1 MSLSIIYTRA
11 RYGID
16 APLITVEVHLSN
28 GLPSLSIVG
37 MPETVVKES
46 KDRVRSAL
54 INSQFEFPARRITIN
69 LAPADLPKEG
79 SRFDLPIAIGI
90 LAASNQ
96 IPSESLA
103 HFEFIGELALSGELR
118 DVNAILPAAIACHD
132 SQRRLLTSCNNAYEA
147 ARYEGSS
154 NYGAKSL
161 LNICEHLHGVNL
173 LAKAQPHPVTEKVNS
188 LDFADVKGQPFA
200 KRALEITAAG
210 GHNLLMYGSPGT
222 GKTMLASRLPSIMP
236 PLTSQ
241 QSIEVASIH
250 SLCGHAYTTW
260 STPPFRHPHHS
271 ASAVALVGGGSQPKP
286 GEISLAHHG
295 VLFLDECPEFQRQV
309 LEVLREPMES
319 GEINISRANA
329 QVRFPAAFTLV
340 AALNPCPCGYFGSC
354 SEKHHCR
361 CSPDNIRRYRQKISG
376 PLLDRIDLHVPV
388 AHTRMTELQQLPQ
401 GERSADIRQRVE
413 TARKKQLQR
422 QHKPNARLNKQ
433 EINRICCLDHS
444 NRIFLEKAV
453 DTLGLSARAYDRIL
467 KTARTIADL
476 KKNEN
481 IEKEELSEAISFRNF
496 DH

>member
-11 RYGID
+11 RYGVD

-37 MPETVVKES
+37 MPEAVVKES

-90 LAASNQ
+90 LVASHQ
-96 IPSESLA
+96 IPADTIAQSE
-103 HFEFIGELALSGELR
+103 FVGELALSGELR
-118 DVNAILPAAIACHD
+118 DVSAILPTAIACHNE
-132 SQRRLLTSCNNAYEA
+132 QRALFTSSANAAEA
-147 ARYEGSS
+147 ALCENST
-154 NYGAKSL
+154 NYGAKTL
-161 LNICEHLHGVNL
+161 LDICQHLHGVQQIEASQAL
-173 LAKAQPHPVTEKVNS
+173 PIQETQS
-188 LDFADVKGQPFA
+188 SIDFADVKGQPFA

-236 PLTSQ
+236 TLSSE
-241 QSIEVASIH
+241 QSIEVASIY
-250 SLCGHAYTTW
+250 SLCGKNNKHWT
-260 STPPFRHPHHS
+260 TPPFRHPHHS
-271 ASAVALVGGGSQPKP
+271 SSAVALVGGGSYPKP

-295 VLFLDECPEFQRQV
+295 VLFLDECPEFPRQV

-329 QVRFPAAFTLV
+329 QVVFPAAFTLV
-340 AALNPCPCGYFGSC
+340 AALNPCPCGYFGST
-354 SEKHHCR
+354 SNKHLCR
-361 CSPDNIRRYRQKISG
+361 CAPDQIRRYRQKISG

-388 AHTRMTELQQLPQ
+388 AHTRMSELQTLPT
-401 GERSADIRQRVE
+401 GESSEVIRQRVNAAKAIQE
-413 TARKKQLQR
+413 QR
-422 QHKPNARLNKQ
+422 QQKCNARLNKQ
-433 EINRICCLDHS
+433 ELKEICRLPRQTQS
-444 NRIFLEKAV
+444 FLETAV

-476 KKNEN
+476 KGN
-481 IEKEELSEAISFRNF
+481 KEIGKADLSEAVSFRNF
-496 DH
+496 E

>member
-11 RYGID
+11 RLGID

-37 MPETVVKES
+37 MPEAVVKES

-90 LAASNQ
+90 LAASDQ
-96 IPSESLA
+96 IPNDALA
-103 HFEFIGELALSGELR
+103 QFEFIGELALSGELR
-118 DVNAILPAAIACHD
+118 DVEAILPVAMAC
-132 SQRRLLTSCNNAYEA
+132 SANKRKLLTSHNNAIEA
-147 ARYEGSS
+147 ARYEGSDA
-154 NYGAKSL
+154 YGASSL
-161 LNICEHLHGVNL
+161 LDICQHLAGANL
-173 LAKAQPHPVTEKVNS
+173 LPKATPLMVDPVEHN
-188 LDFADVKGQPFA
+188 LDFCDVKGQHFA

-236 PLTSQ
+236 PLNST

-250 SLCGHAYTTW
+250 SLCGHPYPFWT
-260 STPPFRHPHHS
+260 TPPFRHPHHS
-271 ASAVALVGGGSQPKP
+271 SSSVALVGGGSQPKP

-295 VLFLDECPEFQRQV
+295 ILFLDELPEFQRQV
-309 LEVLREPMES
+309 LEVLREPIES
-319 GEINISRANA
+319 GEIHISRANA

-340 AALNPCPCGYFGSC
+340 AALNPCPCGYFGST
-354 SEKHHCR
+354 SSKHHCR
-361 CSPDNIRRYRQKISG
+361 CSPDQIRRYRQKISG

-388 AHTRMTELQQLPQ
+388 AHTAISDLQDLPE
-401 GERSADIRQRVE
+401 GESSATIKQRVIS
-413 TARKKQLQR
+413 ARKKQLSR
-422 QHKPNARLNKQ
+422 QGKTNAQLIKKEFTRVCRLDNAD
-433 EINRICCLDHS
+433 RHFLD
-444 NRIFLEKAV
+444 KAV
-453 DTLGLSARAYDRIL
+453 DALGLSARAYDRIL

-476 KKNEN
+476 ADSDSIKKNH
-481 IEKEELSEAISFRNF
+481 LSEAISFRNF
-496 DH
+496 ER

>member
-96 IPSESLA
+96 IPNDPLA

-132 SQRRLLTSCNNAYEA
+132 SQRSLLTSCNNAHEG

-161 LNICEHLHGVNL
+161 LNICEHLHGVSM
-173 LAKAQPHPVTEKVNS
+173 LAKAQPHPIPEVKNS
-188 LDFADVKGQPFA
+188 LDFSDVKGQPFA

-236 PLTSQ
+236 PLTSH

-250 SLCGHAYTTW
+250 SLCGHPYTSW

-340 AALNPCPCGYFGSC
+340 AALNPCPCGYFGSI
-354 SEKHHCR
+354 SQKHHCR

-388 AHTRMTELQQLPQ
+388 AHTSMAELQQLPQ
-401 GERSADIRQRVE
+401 GENSAVIKQRVE
-413 TARKKQLQR
+413 SARKKQLQR
-422 QHKPNARLNKQ
+422 QNKCNARLSKQ
-433 EINRICCLDHS
+433 EINRVCHLS
-444 NRIFLEKAV
+444 QNNRFFLEKAV

-476 KKNEN
+476 KNNDN